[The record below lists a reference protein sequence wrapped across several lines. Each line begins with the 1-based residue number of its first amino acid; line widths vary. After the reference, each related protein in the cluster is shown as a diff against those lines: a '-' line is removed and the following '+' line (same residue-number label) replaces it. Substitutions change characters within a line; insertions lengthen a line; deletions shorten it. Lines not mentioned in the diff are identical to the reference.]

1 MIRILV
7 ADDDAHIRELIS
19 IYIKKEGYQV
29 IEAANGEEAWE
40 KMEEYRIDLAI
51 VDIMMP
57 LKDGW
62 SLTKEIKE
70 FFDIPVLIITARGES
85 NDKLKG
91 FDAGTDDYIVKPF
104 DPLEMMA
111 RVKALL
117 RRYRI
122 EANKL
127 IHIGQT
133 KLDRQKL
140 EVSMS
145 DLTFDLPLKEFEL
158 LFSLAST
165 PGKIFTRDQLI
176 EKIWG
181 FDYGGDERTV
191 DVHIKRI
198 RERLGGHQTGFEIK
212 TIRGLG
218 YKLEVCG

>member
-29 IEAANGEEAWE
+29 IEAANGEEAWG

>member
-29 IEAANGEEAWE
+29 TEAANGEEAWE

-70 FFDIPVLIITARGES
+70 FFDIPVLMITARGES